1 MGYPHFLVRLLP
13 LWYNLSVMDERSLRV
28 LEFHKIVDKLKEQ
41 AACEL
46 GRQAAAR
53 TSPTNNLET
62 ARRRQQ
68 ETSEARLIIQ
78 TEGKIPLTG
87 VRDIRVL
94 IEKAKLESM
103 LQPTDLL
110 EVSQT
115 LGSARRLRSF
125 LVKLS
130 DHYPLISSVGKR
142 IGVFENIEQDVARCI
157 ANSGEVLDAA
167 SAALASTRKSIK
179 STHSRLTER
188 LQSILQS
195 SQHRTAIQDPVVT
208 LREDRYCIPV
218 KSEYRSQIPGI
229 IHDSSASGATIFV
242 EPAVVVEL
250 GNDLKRLT
258 IKEKEE
264 VEKVLIKITGL
275 VTAVADEILLTL
287 DALAQ
292 IDYISARARLSLSQS
307 AVEPELN
314 RDGYVRLRDARHPLL
329 KGDVVPIDVELGRT
343 FTALLITGPNTGGKT
358 VTLKTIGLLTLMAQ
372 SGLHIPAAT
381 GARIAV
387 FDEVFADI
395 GDEQSIEQSLSTFS
409 AHIGNIVRAIG
420 RLTPHSL
427 VLLDEIGAGT
437 DPAEGAALAKSL
449 LDFFVEIGARTVAT
463 THYGELKEFAFAR
476 EHVENASVEFDPET
490 LMPTYHLLVGVP
502 GSSNAFAIA
511 ARLGMPERIVKA
523 AEADVFGEVGGSAEI
538 IREIE
543 EARRETMRERRNAH
557 RALVDAEALR
567 RRYEEQVRKAEAST
581 LKAREAVKVEAKNL
595 IRKYTKKLDRALDD
609 LSRQQAESRRAV
621 KIEQEAEQ
629 TIEEMVERLVN
640 VPEVI
645 EEPEGDYT
653 FKVGQNVRIA
663 SLHQEG
669 VLLSEAEGGE
679 ATVQVGSMKVTVPVS
694 ALRPCKQPAA
704 KPERAQEPSAPT
716 DAIVVRAQNISTEL
730 KLIAQRVEP
739 ALQNLDRYVHEA
751 LAAGVPE
758 VRIIHGMGTG
768 ALKKAVWEYLR
779 NNPAVESYHLAER
792 NQGGAG
798 ATIVELKK

>member
-1 MGYPHFLVRLLP
+1 
-13 LWYNLSVMDERSLRV
+13 MDERSLRV
-28 LEFHKIVDKLKEQ
+28 LEFHKIVERLKEQ

-53 TSPTNNLET
+53 TAPSHDLET
-62 ARRRQQ
+62 ARKRQQ

-87 VRDIRVL
+87 VRDIRFL

-110 EVSQT
+110 DVSQT
-115 LGSARRLRSF
+115 LGSARRLRAF
-125 LVKLS
+125 LMKLA
-130 DHYPLISSVGKR
+130 DHYPLISSVGRR
-142 IGVFENIEQDVARCI
+142 IGVFERIEQEVGRCI

-167 SAALASTRKSIK
+167 SAALASARKSIK

-250 GNDLKRLT
+250 GNDLKRFT
-258 IKEKEE
+258 IKEREE
-264 VEKVLIKITGL
+264 VEKVLLRLTSS
-275 VTAVADEILLTL
+275 VMAVADEILLTL
-287 DALAQ
+287 DALAE
-292 IDYISARARLSLSQS
+292 IDFISARARLSLSQN

-314 RDGYVRLRDARHPLL
+314 RDGYVLLRDARHPLL

-358 VTLKTIGLLTLMAQ
+358 VTLKTMGLLTLMAQ
-372 SGLHIPAAT
+372 SGLHVPAAP

-387 FDEVFADI
+387 FDEIFADI

-409 AHIGNIVRAIG
+409 AHIGNIVRAIAS
-420 RLTPHSL
+420 LTPNSL

-437 DPAEGAALAKSL
+437 DPAEGAALAKAL
-449 LDFFVEIGARTVAT
+449 LDYFIEIGARTVAT

-476 EHVENASVEFDPET
+476 RQIENASVEFDPET
-490 LMPTYHLLVGVP
+490 LMPTYHLLIGVP

-523 AEADVFGEVGGSAEI
+523 AEADVFGEVGGSAEV

-543 EARRETMRERRNAH
+543 EARRETMRERRNS
-557 RALVDAEALR
+557 RKALIDAEALR
-567 RRYEEQVRKAEAST
+567 RRYEEQVRKAEAAR
-581 LKAREAVKVEAKNL
+581 LKARESVRVEAENI

-609 LSRQQAESRRAV
+609 LSRQKAESRRV
-621 KIEQEAEQ
+621 VQIEKEADEAL
-629 TIEEMVERLVN
+629 EEMTERLVD
-640 VPEVI
+640 VPEMV
-645 EEPEGDYT
+645 EEPEGDYS
-653 FKVGQNVRIA
+653 FKVGENVRIA

-669 VLLSEAEGGE
+669 VLLAEAEGGE
-679 ATVQVGSMKVTVPVS
+679 ATVQVGAMKVTVPVS
-694 ALRPCKQPAA
+694 ALRPSRQPVV
-704 KPERAQEPSAPT
+704 KPERAPEASAPT
-716 DAIVVRAQNISTEL
+716 DAIVTRAQHVSTEL

-758 VRIIHGMGTG
+758 VRIVHGMGTG

-779 NNPAVESYHLAER
+779 NNPAVESYHLAEQNR
-792 NQGGAG
+792 GGAG